1 MCFVFS
7 WSYTDLFGI
16 PDFAA
21 GGMENWGL
29 ITYSEDSLLYNSTE
43 DSERRKQ
50 RVNVVIA
57 HELAHQV
64 PHPHLA
70 SPLKGRSILPEP

>member
-1 MCFVFS
+1 
-7 WSYTDLFGI
+7 
-16 PDFAA
+16 
-21 GGMENWGL
+21 MENWGF

-64 PHPHLA
+64 PHAHLA
-70 SPLKGRSILPEP
+70 PPSTEREEHPSCTLTLVL